1 VELSG
6 ANLYIASVLVLLT
19 LRVLAG
25 PLLRLLRLLLYCVA
39 GGLALW
45 AVNQVGGPMGFH
57 IGLNPVSAAVV
68 GLLGIPG
75 LLGLSL
81 LRLILG

>member
-1 VELSG
+1 MELSG
-6 ANLYIASVLVLLT
+6 ANLYFASLLLLLT
-19 LRVLAG
+19 LRVFAG
-25 PLLRLLRLLLYCVA
+25 PLMRLLQFLIYCVA
-39 GGLALW
+39 GGLAIW
-45 AVNQVGGPMGFH
+45 AVNEVGGPLGFH

-75 LLGLSL
+75 LLALGL